1 MIMII
6 ITILTMNVEYIWL
19 TPLNA
24 MQIKVSSAVA
34 YDFNQLLYDYAVC
47 APPRPVKKEP
57 SPSGVQCT
65 SLLCKH
71 IRFFKT
77 SEVAGNI
84 LLQSS
89 SWRN

>member
-6 ITILTMNVEYIWL
+6 ITIFTMNVEHIWL

-47 APPRPVKKEP
+47 APPRPLKK
-57 SPSGVQCT
+57 
-65 SLLCKH
+65 
-71 IRFFKT
+71 
-77 SEVAGNI
+77 NI
-84 LLQSS
+84 PCPPL
-89 SWRN
+89 RNGDLGQHYIL

>member
-34 YDFNQLLYDYAVC
+34 YDFNQLIYAVC
-47 APPRPVKKEP
+47 
-57 SPSGVQCT
+57 C
-65 SLLCKH
+65 LLRIFRH
-71 IRFFKT
+71 LPYPA
-77 SEVAGNI
+77 S
-84 LLQSS
+84 
-89 SWRN
+89 